1 MVNFSAKRYL
11 ISLSVLFLIS
21 AASLVY
27 ILRGINPYSTGI
39 AAVIVFYL
47 VVFSTALSFF
57 SLFGYAVRVLLTY
70 NSPLYSFALVS
81 LRQGAMIGA
90 FMTTALILQSFR
102 SLTLLSLVL
111 LATSLLLLEI
121 AFLAK

>member
-111 LATSLLLLEI
+111 LATS
-121 AFLAK
+121 